1 MKIGIILLLMII
13 FVGTIPISFG
23 GTTPDY
29 YDPEKCDHEK
39 IFCIDS
45 RGGDCKE
52 IGIWTSSSK
61 TCQLSDDV
69 YGVIWLQDDGVVLDG
84 NGHRVFVDKGLYRH
98 TLTSMARDSLAKISI
113 RADNITVKN
122 IEQSSDDL
130 SPSYAD
136 VSINCRGDYT
146 GLNLLNS
153 KFTSTGVGL
162 CTASLIKNNEFINY
176 SGFSLKSNNNFFENY
191 FEVQQIH
198 LGSNNIIQ
206 NNTFKNIFQGIFF
219 LSGGHSKNNDISNN
233 YIETVETGK
242 PFSSSGDIGG
252 GSKNQIYNN
261 HIKTYE
267 KKSSGLSGQV
277 IFENYWE
284 NYDSSKEGCEII
296 STSNFCKEPL
306 VSDQPKMIDP
316 RPWHIKNGWLYEI
329 SVPENMTFETDQI
342 DGIKTTFDVFATGP
356 QGKISVSCTP
366 DSESVFDVGTTQVI
380 CKTPNGIVNTFDVTV
395 NYEAPSIF
403 EYSENKETENQ
414 VTGSLSST
422 PDSNNNEK
430 TKSVDYSGWVL
441 LIIIIPIIIA
451 VIWKLKSN
459 SNNSTKKTHQ
469 SISQDTNQNRST
481 IKTPINS
488 ALDKTF
494 IEEKRII
501 WQKTGENFFQ
511 IREWNDKDGNIFLK
525 LRFDKHSTDFF
536 INREKTPGKRDYG
549 VTFPVQMS
557 EDVVQVLR
565 KEISTDTQY
574 VKGTSRDI
582 TQSGINTFELIEQ
595 IPITRNGI
603 DSGTKIN
610 VKLMYN
616 MQNEKIFLSNV
627 KLDGTEKRGAVIPR
641 HILSGLIEEI
651 SKF

>member
-219 LSGGHSKNNDISNN
+219 LSGGHQND
-233 YIETVETGK
+233 
-242 PFSSSGDIGG
+242 
-252 GSKNQIYNN
+252 
-261 HIKTYE
+261 
-267 KKSSGLSGQV
+267 
-277 IFENYWE
+277 
-284 NYDSSKEGCEII
+284 
-296 STSNFCKEPL
+296 
-306 VSDQPKMIDP
+306 
-316 RPWHIKNGWLYEI
+316 
-329 SVPENMTFETDQI
+329 
-342 DGIKTTFDVFATGP
+342 
-356 QGKISVSCTP
+356 
-366 DSESVFDVGTTQVI
+366 
-380 CKTPNGIVNTFDVTV
+380 
-395 NYEAPSIF
+395 
-403 EYSENKETENQ
+403 
-414 VTGSLSST
+414 
-422 PDSNNNEK
+422 
-430 TKSVDYSGWVL
+430 
-441 LIIIIPIIIA
+441 
-451 VIWKLKSN
+451 
-459 SNNSTKKTHQ
+459 
-469 SISQDTNQNRST
+469 
-481 IKTPINS
+481 
-488 ALDKTF
+488 
-494 IEEKRII
+494 
-501 WQKTGENFFQ
+501 
-511 IREWNDKDGNIFLK
+511 
-525 LRFDKHSTDFF
+525 
-536 INREKTPGKRDYG
+536 
-549 VTFPVQMS
+549 
-557 EDVVQVLR
+557 
-565 KEISTDTQY
+565 
-574 VKGTSRDI
+574 
-582 TQSGINTFELIEQ
+582 
-595 IPITRNGI
+595 
-603 DSGTKIN
+603 
-610 VKLMYN
+610 
-616 MQNEKIFLSNV
+616 
-627 KLDGTEKRGAVIPR
+627 
-641 HILSGLIEEI
+641 
-651 SKF
+651 